1 MVDIGMKIKK
11 YMDDKKISQIELCQ
25 KTNISPPKLNLSL
38 NGKRR
43 FTFMEYQVIC
53 WALGVGVD
61 AFMEPRPPEKERT
74 A

>member
-1 MVDIGMKIKK
+1 MDIGEKIKAFIEAAG
-11 YMDDKKISQIELCQ
+11 ISQNELST
-25 KTNISPPKLNLSL
+25 KTQIPPPKLNLSL

-43 FTFMEYQVIC
+43 FTFAEYQVIC

-61 AFMEPRPPEKERT
+61 KFMSPRPPEGVI